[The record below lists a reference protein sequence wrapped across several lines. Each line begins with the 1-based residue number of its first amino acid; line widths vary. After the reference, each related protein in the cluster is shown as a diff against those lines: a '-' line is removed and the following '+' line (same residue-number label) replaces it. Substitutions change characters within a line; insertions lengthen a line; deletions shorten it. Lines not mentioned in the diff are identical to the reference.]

1 MKKLQ
6 LVVVLLM
13 AVLLTSNAVAG
24 AYWSGGVSGS
34 WNDTWTWGNATN
46 YPVAGD
52 FAYMN
57 VGSTISI
64 DGSAEAAQ
72 ELHLASW
79 SGTSD
84 LVSLNLIN
92 GGSLDIAGVTHVGV
106 ADGDFGLLSVGTGS
120 TFTANSALNVG
131 YNGNGT
137 LELNGG
143 TVNASGGLYVSN
155 PWSGTTG
162 VGTVSLLDGTLN
174 VGDFAMSST
183 GLIDIEAGI
192 FSIYGLWWDATLNG
206 LISSNQI
213 VGYGGTQA
221 VTLDHVGDYTVLTAV
236 PEPMTLSLLGLGML
250 GLVRRKK

>member
-6 LVVVLLM
+6 LIVVLLM
-13 AVLLTSNAVAG
+13 AVLLVGNAVAG
-24 AYWSGGVSGS
+24 SYWSGGASGP
-34 WNDTWTWGNATN
+34 WNDTWTWGSATN

-52 FAYMN
+52 YAYLN
-57 VGSTISI
+57 VGSTVSV
-64 DGSAEAAQ
+64 DATAEAAL

-92 GGSLDIAGVTHVGV
+92 GGNLDIAGVSHVGV
-106 ADGDFGLLSVGTGS
+106 ALGDFGLLSVDTGS
-120 TFTANSALNVG
+120 TFTANGPLNVG

-143 TVNASGGLYVSN
+143 TVNATGGLYVSN
-155 PWSGTTG
+155 PWANGTG
-162 VGTVSLLDGTLN
+162 AGTVSLLDGTLN

-221 VTLDHVGDYTVLTAV
+221 VTLDHIGDYTVLTAV

-250 GLVRRKK
+250 GLIRRKK